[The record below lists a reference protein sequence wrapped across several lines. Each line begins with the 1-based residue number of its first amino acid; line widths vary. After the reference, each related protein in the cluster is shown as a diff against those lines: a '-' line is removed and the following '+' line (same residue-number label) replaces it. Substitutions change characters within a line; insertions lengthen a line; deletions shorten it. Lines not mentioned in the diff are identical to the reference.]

1 MFIKITLG
9 LVFALV
15 ALTAAQA
22 QVQGKMQEFYSILN
36 KIRPYLTDKTGYMET
51 MNEKEIA
58 EELKNFNKTVKA
70 LKKEKMA
77 GHDDMKFRADQ
88 LSEGLEDAEKSFR
101 DGFKDYSFWV
111 LKSSMN
117 NCFAC
122 HTQKSLVGT
131 EYGFTNNAKDDAF
144 ANADFL
150 YIVRNYKAAIP
161 VFEELLSHYPEN
173 KLSIENL
180 ETSLQRLLNYYV
192 RVLRNDSETLVAFTK
207 VLKNQNLPSTVR
219 NDILAWKKYLSVKK
233 YRIVDTPQ
241 ITTVKSLQEFLA
253 ARENIAADYNLANQ
267 RHIVDLETSHFLYQ
281 LLEKTTDITLKPWI
295 LLGLA
300 EVEKNYRL
308 TMFDL
313 SAEQYLK
320 ECIQQYPKDKAA
332 KKCLVL
338 YKEIKTASFTGSRGT
353 DIPASATRQIEQ
365 FEKLVNQK

>member
-1 MFIKITLG
+1 MKIIWVL
-9 LVFALV
+9 LLSFV
-15 ALTAAQA
+15 ALTAVQA
-22 QVQGKMQEFYSILN
+22 QVQGKMQEFYSILS
-36 KIRPYLTDKTGYMET
+36 KIRPYLTDKTGYMDT
-51 MNEKEIA
+51 KNEKEVA
-58 EELKNFNKTVKA
+58 EALNSFNNTVKA

-77 GHDDMKFRADQ
+77 GHDDMKFRAEQ

-111 LKSSMN
+111 LKASMN

-122 HTQKSLVGT
+122 HTQKSLIGT
-131 EYGFTNNAKDDAF
+131 EYGFTKNERDDTF

-161 VFEELLSHYPEN
+161 VFEDLLLHYPEN
-173 KLSIENL
+173 KLTIENL
-180 ETSLQRLLNYYV
+180 EISLQKLLYYYV
-192 RVLRNDSETLVAFTK
+192 RVLRNDAETLAAFAK
-207 VLKNQNLPSTVR
+207 LLKNQNLPSTVR

-233 YRIVDTPQ
+233 YRIVEAPEL
-241 ITTVKSLQEFLA
+241 TTVNSLQDFLA
-253 ARENIAADYNLANQ
+253 ARESIANEYSLANQ

-281 LLEKTTDITLKPWI
+281 LLEKTDDVKLKPWI

-320 ECIQQYPKDKAA
+320 ECIQRYPKDKAA
-332 KKCLVL
+332 KKCLML
-338 YKEIKTASFTGSRGT
+338 YKEIKTTAFTGSRGT
-353 DIPASATRQIEQ
+353 DIPASVKRQFEQ
-365 FEKLVNQK
+365 FEKLLNQK

>member
-1 MFIKITLG
+1 MKITFG
-9 LVFALV
+9 LLLV
-15 ALTAAQA
+15 IVGLAAAQA
-22 QVQGKMQEFYSILN
+22 QVQVKMQEFYSILN
-36 KIRPYLTDKTGYMET
+36 KVRPYLTDKTSYMDT
-51 MNEKEIA
+51 KNEKDVA
-58 EELKNFNKTVKA
+58 EALKNFNLTVKA

-77 GHDDMKFRADQ
+77 GHDDMKFRAEQ

-111 LKSSMN
+111 LKASMN

-122 HTQKSLVGT
+122 HTQKSLAGT
-131 EYGFTNNAKDDAF
+131 EYGFTKNAKDDTF
-144 ANADFL
+144 ENADFL

-161 VFEELLSHYPEN
+161 VFEELLGHYPEN
-173 KLSIENL
+173 KLTVENL
-180 ETSLQRLLNYYV
+180 ETSLQKLLYYYV
-192 RVLRNDSETLVAFTK
+192 RVLRNDTETLAAFTK
-207 VLKNQNLPSTVR
+207 LLKNQNLPATVR

-233 YRIVDTPQ
+233 YRMNDIPQ

-253 ARENIAADYNLANQ
+253 ARESIAGDYSLANQ

-281 LLEKTTDITLKPWI
+281 LLEKTTEVKLKPWV

-320 ECIQQYPKDKAA
+320 ECIQQYPKEKAA
-332 KKCLVL
+332 KKCLEL

-353 DIPASATRQIEQ
+353 DIPASVKRQFEQ